1 MGSLFGGLPRL
12 RRCDA
17 GCYLWFASCAFNGCF
32 CAPLPSANSDVH
44 RSRVEA
50 APYDFLHRAGEITD
64 QRRAPRSAS
73 AAAERVPRRA
83 L

>member
-1 MGSLFGGLPRL
+1 MGSLFCGVRAAAAV
-12 RRCDA
+12 CDA
-17 GCYLWFASCAFNGCF
+17 AIYGSQAVRSIGAYLCTAAQRQFGR
-32 CAPLPSANSDVH
+32 PSM
-44 RSRVEA
+44 RVEA

-73 AAAERVPRRA
+73 AAAGRVPRRA